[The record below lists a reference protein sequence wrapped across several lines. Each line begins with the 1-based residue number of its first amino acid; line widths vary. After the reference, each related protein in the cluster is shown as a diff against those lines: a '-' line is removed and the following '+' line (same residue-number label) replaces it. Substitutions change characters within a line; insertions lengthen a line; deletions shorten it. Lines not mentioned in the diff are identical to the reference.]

1 MFYKKCYEKKK
12 IILTGS
18 EGLLGSSYRTYAEEK
33 GYELFCIDKKK
44 IKRKNYFYC
53 NITNEKQISKT
64 INSIFKKNYISLL
77 INNASTNPTVDDK
90 LKGFK
95 FSEYNYTNWKKNLE
109 ADLHGSFLV
118 SKHVLK
124 FFEKQNSGNILNIS
138 SIYGMVG
145 PDQKIYQKKKKK
157 YHGFKPLEYSVAKA
171 GIIGFTKALSSFYQ
185 ESPIK
190 INCLVLGGV
199 ESKQDK
205 FFKKKYSEK
214 TILNRM
220 SQLGEYN
227 NYIDFFGSELNSYAS
242 GSCFVID
249 GGATSI
255 L

>member
-1 MFYKKCYEKKK
+1 MKMKN

-18 EGLLGSSYRTYAEEK
+18 EGLIGKSYRSFAKKK
-33 GYELFCIDKKK
+33 GYKVFCIDKKK

-53 NITNEKQISKT
+53 DITNETQVSQT
-64 INSIFKKNYISLL
+64 IKSIFQRNKISLL
-77 INNASTNPTVDDK
+77 INNAATNPTADNK

-95 FSEYNYTNWKKNLE
+95 FSEYKLDIWKQNIE
-109 ADLHGSFLV
+109 VDLIGSFLV

-124 FFEKQNSGNILNIS
+124 FFEKQNFGNILNIS
-138 SIYGMVG
+138 SIYGIVG
-145 PDQKIYQKKKKK
+145 ADQNIYRKNKKKF
-157 YHGFKPLEYSVAKA
+157 HGFKPLEYSVSKA
-171 GIIGFTKALSSFYQ
+171 GVIGFTKALSSFYKG
-185 ESPIK
+185 SNIK

-205 FFKKKYSEK
+205 FFVNKYSEK

-220 SQLGEYN
+220 SKLGEYN
-227 NYIDFFGSELNSYAS
+227 NYIHFFGSELNSYSS

-249 GGATSI
+249 GGATSV

>member
-1 MFYKKCYEKKK
+1 MEIKN

-18 EGLLGSSYRTYAEEK
+18 EGLIGRSYRTFAERK
-33 GYELFCIDKKK
+33 GYNLFCIDKKR
-44 IKRKNYFYC
+44 IKRKKYFYC
-53 NITNEKQISKT
+53 DITDEKQVSKT
-64 INSIFKKNYISLL
+64 IKKIFTKNQISLL
-77 INNASTNPTVDDK
+77 INNAASNPTADNK

-95 FSEYNYTNWKKNLE
+95 FSEYKLENWKKNLE
-109 ADLHGSFLV
+109 VDLLGSFLV

-124 FFEKQNSGNILNIS
+124 FFEKQDKGNILNIS

-145 PDQKIYQKKKKK
+145 ADQKIYQKKKKK

-185 ESPIK
+185 ETDIK

-220 SQLGEYN
+220 SKLGEYN

-249 GGATSI
+249 GGATNI

>member
-1 MFYKKCYEKKK
+1 MKIKN

-18 EGLLGSSYRTYAEEK
+18 EGLIGRSYRAFAEKK
-33 GYELFCIDKKK
+33 GYNLFCIDKKK
-44 IKRKNYFYC
+44 IKRKKYFYC
-53 NITNEKQISKT
+53 DITDEKQVSKT
-64 INSIFKKNYISLL
+64 INKIFTKNHISLL
-77 INNASTNPTVDDK
+77 INNAASNPTADNK

-95 FSEYNYTNWKKNLE
+95 FSEYKLENWKKNLE
-109 ADLHGSFLV
+109 VDLLGSFLV

-124 FFEKQNSGNILNIS
+124 FFEKQDKGNILNIS

-145 PDQKIYQKKKKK
+145 ADQKIYQKKKKK

-185 ESPIK
+185 ETDIK

-220 SQLGEYN
+220 SKLGEYN
-227 NYIDFFGSELNSYAS
+227 NYIDFFGSELNSYTS

-249 GGATSI
+249 GGATNI